1 MNRKGNNMKI
11 TIKYKHWDCYVEFN
25 KYAQNGNNA
34 ICLYEVGT
42 DEPIAVATVNL
53 PGVRLNP
60 DEVIIKNYTEN
71 EGMLKTLVNA
81 KIISEP
87 ISVVQHGFVNS
98 PICKLL
104 VNTDD
109 N

>member
-1 MNRKGNNMKI
+1 MKM
-11 TIKYKHWDCYVEFN
+11 TVKYKHWNCYVDFN
-25 KYAQNGNNA
+25 KYASNGNNA

-42 DEPIAVATVNL
+42 GEPIAVATLNL
-53 PGVRLNP
+53 QGIRLKA

-87 ISVVQHGFVNS
+87 ISMVQHGFVMS

-104 VNTDD
+104 VNTE
-109 N
+109 NETE